1 MRSFAIASRLLGEE
15 KMNNKTKT
23 LLIILVIGFSTFLYP
38 NQTLTGNLMGRVI
51 DVETSYPLANVTVI
65 VKELEKGVYTNEK
78 GQYRIMNLPVGN
90 YTIVFQIIGTQ
101 PQLKPDVII
110 RSQRTSYINGE
121 LKRKSL
127 EIEGISVQTDY
138 FSETDEQTT
147 SVVSFSS
154 EEIRRAPGS
163 AGDVSRIL
171 MSLPSVAK
179 VNDQSNNLIVRG
191 GNPMENTFFIDNIEI
206 PNINHFPHQGS
217 SGGPIGIL
225 NVDFIDD
232 VTFNTGGFSA
242 IYGDKL
248 SSIMEI
254 EFRDGNPND
263 FDGQI
268 DFSWVGFGGIFE
280 GPTSNKSS
288 AMLAVKRSYLKYIV
302 DAIDIGT
309 SAAPEYGDVQGKFTY
324 EFNPFQKLTFL
335 TVFADDHNTPDQEN
349 AEENYMSHYGNQDLY
364 QGTYGLNW
372 RAVWNESTFSNTSL
386 ALTSSQFDEDYYE
399 TFKEP
404 TGIPDIRNRTNEQEL
419 KFRNVNFK
427 RFSEKLG
434 MDFGIDVKYLKHNYD
449 NYLAE
454 TTNVIGDTIPELILK
469 DEIKAAKLGGFVSL
483 NYDPFPKLS
492 ATLGLRADYF
502 SFNENM
508 TISPRFS
515 CQYKLNEKTSL
526 NGSVGIFHQNLPLLL
541 LSQNEENKD
550 LKDPFATH
558 YIVGIEHLLTEDT
571 RLVVEAY
578 QKDYSNFPIDP
589 SQPGIFVIDDNFF
602 NYYESLLNSGQALS
616 RGVELIL
623 QKKLAESIYGLASAT
638 YFRSRYKSYDGVWRD
653 RNYDNRLIVSL
664 EGGYK
669 PSPGLEMSLRWIY
682 AVGVPYTPIDVEQ
695 SMANHRVVYD
705 ETRINEERYPD
716 YHSMNVR
723 LDKRFFFNKTNLVI
737 YISVWNVYNQK
748 NIAQYYWN
756 DTDQTIDEVYQWTL
770 LPILGVEYEF

>member
-1 MRSFAIASRLLGEE
+1 MSS
-15 KMNNKTKT
+15 T
-23 LLIILVIGFSTFLYP
+23 LPAREI
-38 NQTLTGNLMGRVI
+38 QTGNLMGRVI
-51 DVETSYPLANVTVI
+51 DAETNYPLNNVSVI
-65 VKELEKGVYTNEK
+65 IKELEMGVYANEK
-78 GQYRIMNLPVGN
+78 GQYHIYNVPVGN
-90 YTIVFQIIGTQ
+90 YSVSFQIIGYQ
-101 PQLKPDVII
+101 PQMKTDAII
-110 RSQRTSYINGE
+110 RSQRTTFINGE
-121 LKRKSL
+121 LKRIPI
-127 EIEGISVQTDY
+127 EIEGISVQAGY
-138 FSETDEQTT
+138 FAETEEHTT
-147 SVVSFSS
+147 SVVSFSN

-225 NVDFIDD
+225 NVDFIQD

-254 EFRDGNPND
+254 DFRDGNPNE

-268 DFSWVGFGGIFE
+268 DFNFAGFGGIFE
-280 GPTSNKSS
+280 GPTSKNSS
-288 AMLAVKRSYLKYIV
+288 AMLAVKRSYLKYIIDAV
-302 DAIDIGT
+302 DVGT

-324 EFNPFQKLTFL
+324 EFNPFQKLSFL
-335 TVFADDHNTPDQEN
+335 VIFADDHNSPDQEN

-386 ALTSSQFDEDYYE
+386 ALTSSQYDEDFYE

-404 TGIPDIRNRTNEQEL
+404 TSIPDIKNRTNEQEL

-427 RFSEKLG
+427 RFSEKLS
-434 MDFGIDVKYLKHNYD
+434 MNFGIDVKYLKHDYN

-454 TTNVIGDTIPELILK
+454 TTNATGDTIPELILK
-469 DEIKAAKLGGFVSL
+469 DEIIAEKMGGFISL
-483 NYDPFPKLS
+483 NYNPFPKFS
-492 ATLGLRADYF
+492 TTLGLRADYF
-502 SFNENM
+502 SLNENM
-508 TISPRFS
+508 TVSPRFA
-515 CQYKLNEKTSL
+515 CKYKLNEKTSL

-541 LSQNEENKD
+541 LSQNEDNKD

-558 YIVGIEHLLTEDT
+558 YIIGIEHLLSKNT

-578 QKDYSNFPIDP
+578 QKDYSNFPVDT
-589 SQPGIFVIDDNFF
+589 SQAGIFVIDDNLF
-602 NYYESLLNSGQALS
+602 NYYESLQDNGQALS
-616 RGVELIL
+616 RGVEVIL
-623 QKKLAESIYGLASAT
+623 QKKLAESIYGLTSAT
-638 YFRSRYKSYDGVWRD
+638 YFRSRYKGYDSIWRD
-653 RNYDNRLIVSL
+653 RSYDNRFIVSI

-669 PSPGLEMSLRWIY
+669 PTPGLEMSLRWIY
-682 AVGVPYTPIDVEQ
+682 AGGVPYTPIDVEQ
-695 SMANHRVVYD
+695 SMANQRVVYD

-716 YHSMNVR
+716 YHSMNLR
-723 LDKRFFFNKTNLVI
+723 IDKRFFFSKTNLVI
-737 YISVWNVYNQK
+737 YVSMWNAYNQK
-748 NIAQYYWN
+748 NIAEYYWN
-756 DTDQTIDEVYQWTL
+756 DTDQTVDEVYQWTL

>member
-1 MRSFAIASRLLGEE
+1 
-15 KMNNKTKT
+15 MNS
-23 LLIILVIGFSTFLYP
+23 ILPAREI
-38 NQTLTGNLMGRVI
+38 QTGNLMGRVI
-51 DVETSYPLANVTVI
+51 DAETNYPLNNVSVI
-65 VKELEKGVYTNEK
+65 IKELEMGVYANEK
-78 GQYRIMNLPVGN
+78 GQYHIYDIPVES
-90 YTIVFQIIGTQ
+90 YSVSFQIIGYQ
-101 PQLKPDVII
+101 PQMKTDAII
-110 RSQRTSYINGE
+110 RSQRTTFINGE
-121 LKRKSL
+121 LKRKPI
-127 EIEGISVQTDY
+127 EIEGISVQTNY
-138 FSETDEQTT
+138 FTKTDEQTT

-225 NVDFIDD
+225 NVDFIQD

-242 IYGDKL
+242 IYGNKL

-254 EFRDGNPND
+254 DFRDGNPHE

-268 DFSWVGFGGIFE
+268 DFSWVGLGGIFE

-309 SAAPEYGDVQGKFTY
+309 SAAPEYGDIQGKFTY
-324 EFNPFQKLTFL
+324 EFNPFQKLSFL
-335 TVFADDHNTPDQEN
+335 AVFADDHNSPDQEN
-349 AEENYMSHYGNQDLY
+349 AEKNYMSHYGNQDLY

-386 ALTSSQFDEDYYE
+386 SLTSSQFDEDFYE
-399 TFKEP
+399 TFKTP
-404 TGIPDIRNRTNEQEL
+404 TGVPDIKNRTKEQEL

-434 MDFGIDVKYLKHNYD
+434 MDFGIDAKHLKHDYD

-454 TTNVIGDTIPELILK
+454 TTNATGDTIPELILK
-469 DEIKAAKLGGFVSL
+469 DEIKALKFGGFVSL
-483 NYDPFPKLS
+483 NYDPFPNFS
-492 ATLGLRADYF
+492 TTWGLRTDYF
-502 SFNENM
+502 SLNKNM
-508 TISPRFS
+508 TISPRFA
-515 CQYKLNEKTSL
+515 CKYKLNEKTSL
-526 NGSVGIFHQNLPLLL
+526 NGAVGVFHQNLPLLL
-541 LSQNEENKD
+541 LSQNEENKN

-558 YIVGIEHLLTEDT
+558 YIIGIEHLLTEDT

-578 QKDYSNFPIDP
+578 QKDYSNFPVDP
-589 SQPGIFVIDDNFF
+589 SQAGIFVIDDNFF
-602 NYYESLLNSGQALS
+602 NYYESLQDNGQAMS

-623 QKKLAESIYGLASAT
+623 QKKLAESIYGLTSAT
-638 YFRSRYKSYDGVWRD
+638 YFRSRYKGYDSIWRD
-653 RNYDNRLIVSL
+653 RSYDNRFIVSI

-669 PSPGLEMSLRWIY
+669 PTPGLEMSLRWIY
-682 AVGVPYTPIDVEQ
+682 AGGVPYTPIDVEQ
-695 SMANHRVVYD
+695 SMANQRVVYD
-705 ETRINEERYPD
+705 ENRINEERYPD

-723 LDKRFFFNKTNLVI
+723 LDKRFFFNKTNLII
-737 YISVWNVYNQK
+737 YVSVWNAYNQK
-748 NIAQYYWN
+748 NIAEYYWN
-756 DTDQTIDEVYQWTL
+756 DTDQTVDEVYQWTL

>member
-1 MRSFAIASRLLGEE
+1 MKNKLILILGI
-15 KMNNKTKT
+15 
-23 LLIILVIGFSTFLYP
+23 LILSSILPAQEIK
-38 NQTLTGNLMGRVI
+38 TGNLMGRVI
-51 DVETSYPLANVTVI
+51 DAETSYPLGYVNVI
-65 VKELEKGVYTNEK
+65 IKELNQGILSNEK
-78 GQYRIMNLPVGN
+78 GQYHFYGIPVGS
-90 YTIVFQIIGTQ
+90 YSISFQIIGYQQQMKT
-101 PQLKPDVII
+101 DAII
-110 RSQRTSYINGE
+110 RSQRTTFINGE
-121 LKRKSL
+121 LKRKSI
-127 EIEGISVQTDY
+127 EIEGISVQTNY
-138 FSETDEQTT
+138 FAKTDEQTT

-225 NVDFIDD
+225 NVDFIQD

-254 EFRDGNPND
+254 DFRDGNPHE

-309 SAAPEYGDVQGKFTY
+309 SAAPEYGDVQGKLTY

-335 TVFADDHNTPDQEN
+335 TIFADDHNTPDQEN

-386 ALTSSQFDEDYYE
+386 SITSSKYDEDFYE

-404 TGIPDIRNRTNEQEL
+404 TGVPDIKNRTNELEI

-427 RFSEKLG
+427 RFSGKLG
-434 MDFGIDVKYLKHNYD
+434 MDFGIDIKYLKHDYD

-454 TTNVIGDTIPELILK
+454 TTNAIGDTIPELILK
-469 DEIKAAKLGGFVSL
+469 DEIKAEKLSGFVSL
-483 NYDPFPKLS
+483 NYDPFPKFS
-492 ATLGLRADYF
+492 TTLGLRVDYF
-502 SFNENM
+502 SFNENLA
-508 TISPRFS
+508 ISPRFS
-515 CQYKLNEKTSL
+515 CQYKLNEKTSM

-541 LSQNEENKD
+541 LSQNEENND

-558 YIVGIEHLLTEDT
+558 YIIGFEHLLSEDT
-571 RLVVEAY
+571 RLVVETY
-578 QKDYSNFPIDP
+578 QKDYSNFPVDP

-602 NYYESLLNSGQALS
+602 NYYESLQDNGQALS
-616 RGVELIL
+616 RGVEVIL

-638 YFRSRYKSYDGVWRD
+638 YFRSRYKSYDGIWRD
-653 RNYDNRLIVSL
+653 RSYDNQFIVSI

-669 PSPGLEMSLRWIY
+669 PTPGLEMSLRWIY
-682 AVGVPYTPIDVEQ
+682 AGGVPYTPIDVEQ
-695 SMANHRVVYD
+695 STINHRVVYD
-705 ETRINEERYPD
+705 ETHINEERYPD

-723 LDKRFFFNKTNLVI
+723 LDKRFFFSKTNLVI
-737 YISVWNVYNQK
+737 YVSVWNAYNQK
-748 NIAQYYWN
+748 NIAEYYWN
-756 DTDQTIDEVYQWTL
+756 DTDQTVDEVYQWTL
-770 LPILGVEYEF
+770 LPILGVEFEF